1 MDNYADASSDQATD
15 YDLSSIPTFSQARP
29 SNNECTYDRVTSRA
43 LDSAGFLGGTVNTYF
58 LDVWMRTTKPDATQV
73 TDINT
78 YGGGPITINAA
89 RGYVRAMRLGK
100 GFAYTTGG
108 A

>member
-1 MDNYADASSDQATD
+1 MAS
-15 YDLSSIPTFSQARP
+15 Y
-29 SNNECTYDRVTSRA
+29 
-43 LDSAGFLGGTVNTYF
+43 LGGTVSTYF
-58 LDVWMRTTKPDATQV
+58 LDVWMRTTKPEPAQV

-100 GFAYTTGG
+100 GYAY
-108 A
+108 